1 MNFARRNKC
10 FRCSNPRPEETAT
23 PYSYPQMPLPE
34 PFAEDEFE
42 AKPTVKVLSERAKVE
57 EEMKR
62 WEKE

>member
-1 MNFARRNKC
+1 
-10 FRCSNPRPEETAT
+10 
-23 PYSYPQMPLPE
+23 MPLPE